1 MFMYKIKYMT
11 SLRVKDAS
19 RVAMH
24 NFQMNIFIQKQTLFI
39 KSVSVIQE
47 GMVNF
52 VSAAQRRFYW

>member
-39 KSVSVIQE
+39 KSVSV
-47 GMVNF
+47 NT
-52 VSAAQRRFYW
+52 RRDG